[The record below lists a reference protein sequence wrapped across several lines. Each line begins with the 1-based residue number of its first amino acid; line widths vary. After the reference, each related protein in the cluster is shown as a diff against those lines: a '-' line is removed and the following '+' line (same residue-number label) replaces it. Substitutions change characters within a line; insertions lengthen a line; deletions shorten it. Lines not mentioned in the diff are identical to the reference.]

1 MAESKKLV
9 TKNNRLHSARQLVE
23 SISEPANTAYYAFFG
38 NHLEYAN
45 TSFIPQPNDSISD
58 VIVDVYRNM
67 IYGKRINEADVSLMI
82 KRNNYIINK
91 KYDMYDDTVGE
102 SNVSFFSSNF
112 YVTVDSGT
120 FHHVFKCLDNNKNA
134 NSIVQPEF
142 SEIDIEDEF
151 YQTSDGYVW
160 KYMYSVDSSTV
171 SKFSTTDF
179 FPVVPNTQVQAAA
192 KTGVI
197 DVIKVENAGRGYDN
211 HCNGTFRA
219 DDLRIGG
226 NSLVYSINTSL
237 TANTAN
243 DYYNDCYIYISRGT
257 GVGQYSK
264 ISDYVVNSTVKAIIL
279 NEEFSVPPASDSGFE
294 ISPGVLITGD
304 GTQAINAEA
313 RAIINSAG
321 NVVQRIEMLN
331 LGEGYTFATAI
342 VLSNSVIPVTNNAVL
357 RPIFPP
363 PGGHGSDPAA
373 ELGATRVCFSVKFS
387 NTDVDIPTSNEYRSI
402 GILKDPVFSE
412 ALVDFNTSTGNFIAG
427 ERLFKINGTLI
438 TDEATVST
446 ASAIVTADAEF
457 NNQLSPGEFIYLYDG
472 SNYELATVN
481 SISNSSYMTL
491 SKNSFISCT
500 AVKIYKTQIGSRISS
515 INLSPS
521 ILTGNLSINA
531 TSQFAF
537 GKGTDFS
544 TDLIANISQIF
555 VYSNSSGSGEIKK
568 VLEITTTQPSFNAN
582 TDVSN
587 ANEFISVS
595 SNPFVNNDLILYYT
609 ATGNTALTG
618 LSNNSYYFIVSA
630 NSTGVKLSD
639 TLGGSARDITAS
651 SVSESGHFLKMQK
664 IKVNSNFSYANS
676 DAKMQH
682 INYTVSSSVEPGIQ
696 SSTATVASVATG
708 TIEIKNISGIFSIG
722 DKIIG
727 ESSGATGI
735 ITNITR
741 SGVSKNFNTF
751 VQMDRFIGTPISGTF
766 EPDETVFQSISTN
779 IADAYANSRF
789 HSFSGSGSSTNYF
802 VTNKIGVFNTATN
815 LLGANSG
822 SSALITNKYSPELV
836 FGSGEVIY
844 LERIEPITRSS
855 TTSETIKFIF
865 EF

>member
-9 TKNNRLHSARQLVE
+9 TKNNRLHSARQLIE
-23 SISEPANTAYYAFFG
+23 SISEPANTAYYAFLG

-45 TSFIPQPNDSISD
+45 TSFIPQPNDSVSD
-58 VIVDVYRNM
+58 IIVDVYRNM
-67 IYGKRINEADVSLMI
+67 IYGKRIGELDVSLMI
-82 KRNNYIINK
+82 KRNNYIVNK

-112 YVTVDSGT
+112 YVVVDSGT

-134 NSIVQPEF
+134 NSTVQPEF
-142 SEIDIEDEF
+142 SEIDLQDEF

-171 SKFSTTDF
+171 NKFSTADF
-179 FPVVPNTQVQAAA
+179 FPVTPNTQVQAAA
-192 KTGVI
+192 KTGVL

-211 HCNGTFRA
+211 YCNGTFRA
-219 DDLRIGG
+219 DDLRVGG

-243 DYYNDCYIYISRGT
+243 DYYNDCYLYISRGT

-279 NEEFSVPPASDSGFE
+279 NTEFPIPPAADSGFE
-294 ISPGVLITGD
+294 ISPGVFITGD

-313 RAIINSAG
+313 RAIINSVG

-331 LGEGYTFATAI
+331 LGAGYTFATAT
-342 VLSNSVIPVTNNAVL
+342 VLAGSIIPVTNTAVL

-373 ELGATRVCFSVKFS
+373 ELGATRVCFSVKFA
-387 NTDVDIPTSNEYRSI
+387 NTDVDIPVSNEYRTI

-412 ALVDFNTSTGNFIAG
+412 ALIDFNNSTGNFIAG
-427 ERLFKINGTLI
+427 ESLFKINGTMI

-446 ASAIVTADAEF
+446 ASAIVTANADF
-457 NNQLSPGEFIYLYDG
+457 TNQLSAGEFIYLYDG

-481 SISNSSYMTL
+481 SVANSSYLTL

-500 AVKIYKTQIGSRISS
+500 SVKIYKTQIGSRISS

-521 ILTGNLSINA
+521 ILTGNISINA
-531 TSQFAF
+531 TSQFGF
-537 GKGTDFS
+537 GKGTNFS
-544 TDLIANISQIF
+544 SDLIANTSQIF
-555 VYSNSSGSGEIKK
+555 VYSNSSGSGEIRK
-568 VLEITTTQPSFNAN
+568 VTEITTIQPTFNAN
-582 TDVSN
+582 TG
-587 ANEFISVS
+587 VS
-595 SNPFVNNDLILYYT
+595 SGDDFITISSNQFVNNDLILYYT
-609 ATGNTALTG
+609 ATGNTVLSG
-618 LSNNSYYFIVSA
+618 LSNNSYYFVVSA

-639 TLGGSARDITAS
+639 TSGGSARNLTAS
-651 SVSESGHFLKMQK
+651 SISESGHFLKMQK
-664 IKVNSNFSYANS
+664 IKVDSNFSFANS
-676 DAKMQH
+676 NAKIQR
-682 INYTVSSSVEPGIQ
+682 INYTVSSVVEPGVQ
-696 SSTATVASVATG
+696 SSTATVSSVATG

-727 ESSGATGI
+727 ESSGATGD
-735 ITNITR
+735 ITNIVR

-751 VQMDRFIGTPISGTF
+751 VQMDRFIGTPVSGSF
-766 EPDETVFQSISTN
+766 ESDETVFQSISTN

-789 HSFSGSGSSTNYF
+789 HSISGSGASTNYF
-802 VTNKIGVFNTATN
+802 VTNKIGIFNTATN

-822 SSALITNKYSPELV
+822 ASALISNKYSPELV